1 MRSQRSGKR
10 SSGLMLRNYQI
21 LWKEKTFYEEAKW
34 IKDLMI
40 TVISKNPE
48 TNKLLTYFET
58 PSHLLFNE
66 SGFTGDLEYDVP
78 NAKLFLRLFRR
89 VANKLINLIFEEEEV
104 ENKNLLAGFFS
115 IKSAKKSNKK
125 IRKKKEEDNHIDED
139 DVIVPT
145 PDPPKEPSKPRL
157 FKMEQN
163 YGKVFLNL

>member
-1 MRSQRSGKR
+1 MRWKR

-21 LWKEKTFYEEAKW
+21 LWKEKTFFEEAKW

-104 ENKNLLAGFFS
+104 ENKTYLLDFLVLIVLKRA
-115 IKSAKKSNKK
+115 IKKLE
-125 IRKKKEEDNHIDED
+125 RKKKRIIILMKMMLSFQPLIHQKNHQSQGYLKWSRITE
-139 DVIVPT
+139 
-145 PDPPKEPSKPRL
+145 KCS
-157 FKMEQN
+157 
-163 YGKVFLNL
+163 

>member
-1 MRSQRSGKR
+1 MIKVPFKIIKKNGGKINDEFYIGLKMRSQRSGKR

-21 LWKEKTFYEEAKW
+21 LWKEKNFYEEAKW

-78 NAKLFLRLFRR
+78 NAKLFLRLFR
-89 VANKLINLIFEEEEV
+89 IN
-104 ENKNLLAGFFS
+104 
-115 IKSAKKSNKK
+115 
-125 IRKKKEEDNHIDED
+125 
-139 DVIVPT
+139 
-145 PDPPKEPSKPRL
+145 
-157 FKMEQN
+157 Q
-163 YGKVFLNL
+163 